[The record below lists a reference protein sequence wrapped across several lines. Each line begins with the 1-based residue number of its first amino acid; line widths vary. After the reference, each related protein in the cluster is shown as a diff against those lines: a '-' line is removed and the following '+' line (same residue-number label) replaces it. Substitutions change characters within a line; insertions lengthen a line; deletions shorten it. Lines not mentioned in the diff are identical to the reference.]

1 MADCYVHG
9 INIVSDQLA
18 GWDEGGSIGGV
29 KHAVECQRLCQ
40 AQDGCKFFSY
50 GMSDSKFVR
59 SRRRC
64 YFKTGRT
71 EVLNGTKMVSGP
83 KFC

>member
-9 INIVSDQLA
+9 LNIVSDQLA
-18 GWDEGGSIGGV
+18 GWDEGGSVGDV

-40 AQDGCKFFSY
+40 AEDGCKFFSY
-50 GMSDSKFVR
+50 GMSDVAYDRSK
-59 SRRRC
+59 RRC
-64 YFKTGRT
+64 YFKSAKT
-71 EVLNGTKMVSGP
+71 EVAANAKMVSGP